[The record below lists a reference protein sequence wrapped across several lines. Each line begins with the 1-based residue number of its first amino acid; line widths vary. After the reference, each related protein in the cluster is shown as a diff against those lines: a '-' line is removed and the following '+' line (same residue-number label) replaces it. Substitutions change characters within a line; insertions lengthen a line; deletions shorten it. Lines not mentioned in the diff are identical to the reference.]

1 VEEEFWID
9 YWIKTDNFSSQW
21 YMFRDYWVY
30 KNSSWT
36 IRGFLR
42 GHCADD
48 GALGGAV
55 SLNLN
60 WYSGDS
66 DADIS
71 FRPSV

>member
-42 GHCADD
+42 GSDAHG
-48 GALGGAV
+48 GAIGGAV
-55 SLNLN
+55 SLNLR
-60 WYSGDS
+60 WSS
-66 DADIS
+66 DASYGDIS